1 MPSPLFFSLEEC
13 KHLRTRIFF
22 QVQLSHVLRPGYEL
36 FIFFFKKIFWGSP
49 TWHVISYLPNHG
61 LNPFSLQWKY
71 GVFTTGPPGKS
82 SELFSFSLLSTNVF
96 LVLICALIQELFG
109 NEFLPIKC
117 THFKG
122 LAQWV
127 LTNVSTGINIATIK
141 TQNIPSLNILFIFC
155 FNVIWLWSKHWL

>member
-36 FIFFFKKIFWGSP
+36 FSFSFLKKFFGAVP
-49 TWHVISYLPNHG
+49 HGMSYLPNHG

-122 LAQWV
+122 
-127 LTNVSTGINIATIK
+127 
-141 TQNIPSLNILFIFC
+141 
-155 FNVIWLWSKHWL
+155 H